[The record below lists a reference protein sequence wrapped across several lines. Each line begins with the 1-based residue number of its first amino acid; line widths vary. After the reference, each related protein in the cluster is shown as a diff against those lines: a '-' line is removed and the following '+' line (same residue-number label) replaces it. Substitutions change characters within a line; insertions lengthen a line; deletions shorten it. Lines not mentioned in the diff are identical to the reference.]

1 MKKIFSV
8 LLAVMMVFSMSATAL
23 AADFSDTTNIPQ
35 SEAIDVIET
44 LGIVNGYGN
53 DVFGPNDTLTRAQL
67 CTMLTRALYGDPIY
81 TSTNQFKDV
90 APTHWANAYI
100 NTAYAYGLMAGYGGG
115 YFGPEDEITY
125 TQMSAVIM
133 KALGYDCGKMSWPT
147 GINSMGHTLG
157 LFDNVTFANYS
168 DACTRAHAAQ
178 MIYNAFDLNYV
189 NHKADY
195 PVAIKGTSFLEDGLG
210 FIRYED
216 VNDKKFYQDNGHF
229 YEAYVNLEDYA
240 DVKKDLSKVEDI
252 YVTNNILTVTET
264 IYPVGTNTYKFSN
277 AKNAKI
283 YSFDWNDVEMYVNGI
298 LIEKGR
304 TTWFVEDYNIT
315 ASFDEKDNLIAIY
328 VTNEGVNYT
337 PTDGYN
343 GLNIEDIDDKN
354 FDPRTS
360 TVTYFIEDD
369 TYVISN
375 KIVCGF
381 VDNRPTNKS
390 IWIDGS
396 KYTFENNHSYVKGDF
411 VVIYFDHNGNIAAHT
426 DMNINDVYMYDTED
440 MIVHTWECDYYNDYN
455 MNSDIWM
462 NYEQVSHATDL
473 LKDDKTILYFDRCNK
488 CHAKTADRDII
499 TIAPVEASAIYVSVE
514 GWNYYHAEDCNFI
527 TETNK
532 PLIIVDPTNTTLF
545 KHDCID

>member
-8 LLAVMMVFSMSATAL
+8 LLAAMMVFSMSVTAF
-23 AADFSDTTNIPQ
+23 AADFKDTVDIPQ

-125 TQMSAVIM
+125 TQMAAVIM
-133 KALGYDCGKMSWPT
+133 KALGYDCGKMTWPT

-157 LFDNVTFANYS
+157 LFDNVKFDDYANG
-168 DACTRAHAAQ
+168 CTRAHAAQ
-178 MIYNAFDLNYV
+178 MIYNAFELPFV

-195 PVAIKGTSFLEDGLG
+195 PVSIKGTSFLEDGLG
-210 FIRYED
+210 FAVIKDGHKED
-216 VNDKKFYQDNGHF
+216 GHI
-229 YEAYVNLEDYA
+229 YEAYKSLKDKDA
-240 DVKKDLSKVEDI
+240 DPF
-252 YVTNNILTVTET
+252 VTENIITITET
-264 IYPVGTNTYKFSN
+264 IYPVDKDTYKFSN
-277 AKNAKI
+277 SKNAKT
-283 YSFDWNDVEMYVNGI
+283 YDFSWKNVELYVNGE
-298 LIEKGR
+298 LVEKDQSK
-304 TTWFVEDYNIT
+304 WFVDKYNMT
-315 ASFDEKDNLIAIY
+315 GSFDEDDKLIAIY
-328 VTNEGVNYT
+328 VENTGDIWVV
-337 PTDGYN
+337 PTDAGKIEIPTSIYN
-343 GLNIEDIDDKN
+343 KVIKDKGFN
-354 FDPRTS
+354 ERTS

-396 KYTFENNHSYVKGDF
+396 KYTFEDDHGYVKGDF
-411 VVIYFDHNGNIAAHT
+411 VVIYFDYHNDIAAHVEM
-426 DMNINDVYMYDTED
+426 DINSVYKYDTDD
-440 MIVHTWECDYYNDYN
+440 MILHTWECDHYTEYS
-455 MNSDIWM
+455 NSNIWM
-462 NYEQVSHATDL
+462 NYDEVSHATHL
-473 LKDDKTILYFDRCNK
+473 LKDNKTILYFDRCSK
-488 CHAKTADRDII
+488 CHAKTADRDMI
-499 TIAPVEASAIYVSVE
+499 TIAPTAETITIPMYVTHADWTYIHTSECEAVTSKIDVEPFEVDLITCE
-514 GWNYYHAEDCNFI
+514 KPHHTCI
-527 TETNK
+527 TE
-532 PLIIVDPTNTTLF
+532 
-545 KHDCID
+545 

>member
-1 MKKIFSV
+1 MKKIFSM
-8 LLAVMMVFSMSATAL
+8 LLAAVMVFSMSATAF
-23 AADFSDTTNIPQ
+23 AADFKDTVDIPQ

-53 DVFGPNDTLTRAQL
+53 NVFGPNDTLTRAQL

-115 YFGPEDEITY
+115 MFGPEDEITY
-125 TQMSAVIM
+125 TQMAAVIM

-157 LFDNVTFANYS
+157 LFDNVKFADYN
-168 DACTRAHAAQ
+168 DGCTRAHAAQ

-195 PVAIKGTSFLEDGLG
+195 PVSIKGTNFLEDGLG
-210 FIRYED
+210 FIRYEN
-216 VNDKKFYQDNGHF
+216 VNDKKPYQDNGHF

-240 DVKKDLSKVEDI
+240 DAKKDLSKVEDI
-252 YVTNNILTVTET
+252 YVTDNILTITET
-264 IYPVGTNTYKFSN
+264 IYPVDKDTYKFSN
-277 AKNAKI
+277 SKNAKT
-283 YSFDWNDVEMYVNGI
+283 YDFSWKNVELYVNGEK
-298 LIEKGR
+298 IEKNHAD
-304 TTWFVEDYNIT
+304 WFKDTYVIT
-315 ASFDEKDNLIAIY
+315 GSFDKDDNLIAVY
-328 VTNEGVNYT
+328 VVNEGVNYT
-337 PTDGYN
+337 PITGYED
-343 GLNIEDIDDKN
+343 LDIDDKN
-354 FDPRTS
+354 FDRNTS
-360 TVTYFIEDD
+360 TVTYFVEDD

-396 KYTFENNHSYVKGDF
+396 KYTFEDNHYYVKGDF
-411 VVIYFDHNGNIAAHT
+411 VVIYFDYNGNIAGHT
-426 DMNINDVYMYDTED
+426 AMNINDVYKYDTDD
-440 MIVHTWECDYYNDYN
+440 MILHTWECDHYTNYSNAN
-455 MNSDIWM
+455 IWM

-473 LKDDKTILYFDRCNK
+473 LKDGKTILYFDRCNK
-488 CHAKTADRDII
+488 CHAKTADRDMI
-499 TIAPVEASAIYVSVE
+499 TIAPVAAPVTYVSVE
-514 GWNYYHAEDCNFI
+514 GWNYYHTNDCSFI

-532 PLIIVDPTNTTLF
+532 PLITIDPTNTTLS

>member
-8 LLAVMMVFSMSATAL
+8 LLAAMMVFSMSVTAF
-23 AADFSDTTNIPQ
+23 AADFKDTVDVPQ

-90 APTHWANAYI
+90 APNHWANAYI

-125 TQMSAVIM
+125 TQMAAVIM

-157 LFDNVTFANYS
+157 LFDNVKFADYANG
-168 DACTRAHAAQ
+168 CTRAHAAQ

-195 PVAIKGTSFLEDGLG
+195 PVSIKDTSFLEDGLG
-210 FIRYED
+210 FAVIEGGY
-216 VNDKKFYQDNGHF
+216 
-229 YEAYVNLEDYA
+229 
-240 DVKKDLSKVEDI
+240 KKDGQI
-252 YVTNNILTVTET
+252 YAAYESLKDKDADPFVTENIITITET
-264 IYPVGTNTYKFSN
+264 IYPVDSNTYKFSN
-277 AKNAKI
+277 SKNAKT
-283 YSFDWNDVEMYVNGI
+283 YDFSWNNVELYVNGE
-298 LIEKGR
+298 LIAKNDR
-304 TTWFVEDYNIT
+304 DNWFIDKYNMT
-315 ASFDEKDNLIAIY
+315 GSFDKNDKLIAVY
-328 VTNEGVNYT
+328 VENAGDVWVV
-337 PTDGYN
+337 PTDAGKIEIPTSIYN
-343 GLNIEDIDDKN
+343 EVIKDKKFN
-354 FDPRTS
+354 ERTS

-390 IWIDGS
+390 IWIDGI
-396 KYTFENNHSYVKGDF
+396 KYTFEDNHSYVKGDF
-411 VVIYFDHNGNIAAHT
+411 VVIYFDYNDNIAAHVEM
-426 DMNINDVYMYDTED
+426 DINSVYKYDTDD
-440 MIVHTWECDYYNDYN
+440 MILHTWECDHYTEYS
-455 MNSDIWM
+455 NSNIWM
-462 NYEQVSHATDL
+462 NYDEVSHATHL
-473 LKDDKTILYFDRCNK
+473 LKDNKTILYFDRCNK
-488 CHAKTADRDII
+488 CHAKTADRDMI
-499 TIAPVEASAIYVSVE
+499 TIAPTAETVTIPMYVTHADWTYIHTSDCEAVTSKTDVEPFEVDLITCE
-514 GWNYYHAEDCNFI
+514 KPHHTCIAE
-527 TETNK
+527 
-532 PLIIVDPTNTTLF
+532 
-545 KHDCID
+545 